1 MGINMLKT
9 NKFKNGDIISA
20 KLISGEEIVAK
31 LGEETDATYEFQ
43 RPVSLS
49 IGPQGA
55 ALTPYMITASAENL
69 IIVVDKNKVIAVAEA
84 QKEVC
89 AEYTKATTGLIAAS
103 AGKIIQ

>member
-1 MGINMLKT
+1 MLKT
-9 NKFKNGDIISA
+9 NKFNNGEIISA

-89 AEYTKATTGLIAAS
+89 AEYTKATTGLVTATAS
-103 AGKIIQ
+103 KIIQ

>member
-1 MGINMLKT
+1 MLKT
-9 NKFKNGDIISA
+9 NKFNNGEIISA

-69 IIVVDKNKVIAVAEA
+69 IIVVDKNKVIAIAEA

>member
-1 MGINMLKT
+1 MLKT
-9 NKFKNGDIISA
+9 NKFKSGDIISA
-20 KLISGEEIVAK
+20 KLISGEEIVSK
-31 LGEETDATYEFQ
+31 LGEETETTYEFQ
-43 RPVSLS
+43 KPVSLA

-55 ALTPYMITASAENL
+55 ALTPYMMTANVDNL

-89 AEYTKATTGLIAAS
+89 AEYTKATTGLISAS

>member
-1 MGINMLKT
+1 MLKT
-9 NKFKNGDIISA
+9 NKFKSGDIISA
-20 KLISGEEIVAK
+20 KLISGEEIVSK
-31 LGEETDATYEFQ
+31 LGEETETTYEFQ

-55 ALTPYMITASAENL
+55 ALTPYIITASADNL

>member
-1 MGINMLKT
+1 MLKT

-31 LGEETDATYEFQ
+31 LGEETDTTYEFD

-89 AEYTKATTGLIAAS
+89 TEYTKATTGLVTPA
-103 AGKIIQ
+103 AGKIVT

>member
-1 MGINMLKT
+1 MLKT

-31 LGEETDATYEFQ
+31 LGEETDTTYEFD

-49 IGPQGA
+49 IGSQGA

-69 IIVVDKNKVIAVAEA
+69 NIVVDKNKVIAVAEA

-89 AEYTKATTGLIAAS
+89 TEYTKATTGLVTPA
-103 AGKIIQ
+103 AGKIVT

>member
-1 MGINMLKT
+1 MGIKMLLT
-9 NKFKNGDIISA
+9 NKFNNGEIISI

-31 LGEETDATYEFQ
+31 LGEETDTTYEFQ

-49 IGPQGA
+49 VGPQGA
-55 ALTPYMITASAENL
+55 ALTPYMMTANVDNL

>member
-1 MGINMLKT
+1 MLKT
-9 NKFKNGDIISA
+9 NKFKSGDIISA
-20 KLISGEEIVAK
+20 KLISGEEIVSK
-31 LGEETDATYEFQ
+31 LGEETETTYEFQ
-43 RPVSLS
+43 KPVSLA

-69 IIVVDKNKVIAVAEA
+69 IIVVDKNKVIAIAEA

-89 AEYTKATTGLIAAS
+89 AEYTKATTGLISAS

>member
-1 MGINMLKT
+1 MLKT

>member
-1 MGINMLKT
+1 MLKT
-9 NKFKNGDIISA
+9 NKFNNGEIISA
-20 KLISGEEIVAK
+20 KLVSGEEIVAK

>member
-1 MGINMLKT
+1 MGIKMLKT
-9 NKFKNGDIISA
+9 NKFKSGDIISA
-20 KLISGEEIVAK
+20 KLISGEEIVSK
-31 LGEETDATYEFQ
+31 LGEETETTYEFQ

-55 ALTPYMITASAENL
+55 ALTPYMITASADNL

>member
-1 MGINMLKT
+1 MLKT
-9 NKFKNGDIISA
+9 NKFNNGEIISA

-89 AEYTKATTGLIAAS
+89 AEYTKATTGLISAS

>member
-1 MGINMLKT
+1 MLKT
-9 NKFKNGDIISA
+9 NKFKSGDIISA
-20 KLISGEEIVAK
+20 KLISGEEIVSK
-31 LGEETDATYEFQ
+31 LGEETETTYEFQ

-55 ALTPYMITASAENL
+55 ALTPYMITASADNL

>member
-1 MGINMLKT
+1 MLKT
-9 NKFKNGDIISA
+9 NKFKSGDIISA
-20 KLISGEEIVAK
+20 KLISGEEIVSK
-31 LGEETDATYEFQ
+31 LGEETETTYEFQ
-43 RPVSLS
+43 RPVSLA

-89 AEYTKATTGLIAAS
+89 AEYTKATTGLISAS